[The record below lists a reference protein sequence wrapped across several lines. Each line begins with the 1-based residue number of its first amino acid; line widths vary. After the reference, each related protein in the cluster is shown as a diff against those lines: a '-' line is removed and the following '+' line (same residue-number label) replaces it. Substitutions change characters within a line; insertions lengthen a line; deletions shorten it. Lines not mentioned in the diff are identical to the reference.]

1 MGTGFATRPSFDF
14 VIPPAQIVTSMANDG
29 VSDDFNARIKRGDID
44 AFHTLYTESFN
55 RLRIYA
61 QQFVYDYQEAEDI
74 VQDSFYALWSNL
86 RFYNP
91 KYNIHNYLMQI
102 VKNNCYNYL
111 HSLKIHDEH
120 RDKIVEALIFS
131 GMSDGS
137 PDDDVSLRLR
147 RALAE
152 LPERG
157 RAILLEHVLHGK
169 KIKVIAEEMNVAE
182 LTVKT
187 HLKRVM
193 QILRSRLCF
202 ILFGL

>member
-1 MGTGFATRPSFDF
+1 MF
-14 VIPPAQIVTSMANDG
+14 Q
-29 VSDDFNARIKRGDID
+29 
-44 AFHTLYTESFN
+44 
-55 RLRIYA
+55 
-61 QQFVYDYQEAEDI
+61 
-74 VQDSFYALWSNL
+74 
-86 RFYNP
+86 
-91 KYNIHNYLMQI
+91 
-102 VKNNCYNYL
+102 
-111 HSLKIHDEH
+111 
-120 RDKIVEALIFS
+120 S
-131 GMSDGS
+131 G
-137 PDDDVSLRLR
+137 RLR

-182 LTVKT
+182 STVKT